1 MSVYNRFSILEGG
14 KKGVFEGKSGK
25 NMKNVYSKNN
35 QI

>member
-1 MSVYNRFSILEGG
+1 MSVYNGLRSLEGG